1 MRLSRGILLEI
12 IVIFTGLNSKIEWGK
27 WGPCTRLNGEIEQF
41 LHEAEWEA
49 EQGSF
54 RQEVV
59 CVSLQKCGL

>member
-1 MRLSRGILLEI
+1 MRLSRRILLEI
-12 IVIFTGLNSKIEWGK
+12 IVIFTGLNGKIEWGE
-27 WGPCTRLNGEIEQF
+27 WGPCMRLNGEIEQF
-41 LHEAEWEA
+41 LHEA